1 MANSIS
7 ELFETLRDF
16 GWRTTSK
23 RIWDYGMFKIH
34 RLTHG
39 YDKENIKRVHDLRD
53 KYKGKRI
60 FLLGA
65 GPSVNHQALYLLKNE
80 YVMAFNRF
88 FLMEERVNWQPELY
102 AVSDT
107 IVIEDIADKINSDI
121 VKKVKYCF
129 FPDRHVTNIDY
140 QKYIKKR
147 KNVYW
152 LYVDKPEFS
161 DNLPFC
167 GINKTV
173 VNLGI
178 QVAAYMGFSEIYL
191 LGIDLTYD
199 DDKVKKVNGND
210 WVVKENGHNHFD
222 PRYIS
227 KGKAY
232 HNPRVGAMIEKFE
245 ECSAFYADK
254 QVKIFNAGF
263 GGRLEAFPR
272 VDFESVLHLS
282 EEQKKDYFMGVLKS
296 IRKNIELTDFVN
308 QPEGDK
314 DKSFVVE
321 ENKGVNMIKDYVFT
335 HVPVGPYN
343 NSYYFVKREKSIE

>member
-1 MANSIS
+1 MANFFS
-7 ELFETLRDF
+7 ELSETLRDF
-16 GWRTTSK
+16 GWKTTNK
-23 RIWDYGMFKIH
+23 RIWDYGMFKLH
-34 RLTHG
+34 RLING
-39 YDKENIKRVHDLRD
+39 YDKENIQRVHELKD

-65 GPSVNHQALYLLKNE
+65 GPSVNHQALFLLKNE

-107 IVIEDIADKINSDI
+107 IVIEDLAERINNDT
-121 VKKVKYCF
+121 VKKAKYCF
-129 FPDRHVTNIDY
+129 FPDRHVTNMDY

-147 KNVYW
+147 DNVYW

-178 QVAAYMGFSEIYL
+178 QIAAYMGFTEIYL

-199 DDKVKKVNGND
+199 DKKVKKVNGND

-232 HNPRVGAMIEKFE
+232 HNPRVEAMIKKFE
-245 ECSAFYADK
+245 ECRDFYANKD
-254 QVKIFNAGF
+254 VKIYNAGY

-272 VDFESVLHLS
+272 VDFESVLNLTD
-282 EEQKKDYFMGVLKS
+282 EQKEKLFIGVLRS
-296 IRKNIELTDFVN
+296 IRKDISMSDFIDTF
-308 QPEGDK
+308 EGDK
-314 DKSFVVE
+314 EKDFVIE
-321 ENKGVNMIKDYVFT
+321 ENKGVELIKEYVFT

-343 NSYYFVKREKSIE
+343 NKYYFVKSVNI